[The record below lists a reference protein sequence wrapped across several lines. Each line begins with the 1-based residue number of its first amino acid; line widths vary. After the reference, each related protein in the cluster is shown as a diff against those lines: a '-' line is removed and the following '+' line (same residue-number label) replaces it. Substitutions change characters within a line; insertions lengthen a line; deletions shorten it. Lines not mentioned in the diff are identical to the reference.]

1 MNFGIILS
9 QLRISRHL
17 SQKDLAE
24 KIDTSTGTI
33 GMWETH
39 KRLPSL
45 HMLIKIAQYFN
56 VSTDYLLGLSSNPC
70 PKETKS
76 KITDEDA
83 HLLETFH
90 ELSPDDK
97 RIVLGK
103 ALDLK
108 RTANLPVTR
117 KKDTG

>member
-1 MNFGIILS
+1 MINRILNLIDASNMSDSAICKELSIGNGIIGKWRKGL
-9 QLRISRHL
+9 
-17 SQKDLAE
+17 QKP
-24 KIDTSTGTI
+24 STEAI
-33 GMWETH
+33 
-39 KRLPSL
+39 
-45 HMLIKIAQYFN
+45 IKIAQYFN